1 MIQNEM
7 MNTLP
12 LIVAQGPAA
21 AGEAA
26 APSAGTAVAPAASG
40 APAGGAPA
48 PAQGL
53 DFFTIMLFAVLL
65 AFIVMTVL
73 GGRRERKKFEQ
84 MLSSIKKND
93 QVRTVG
99 GIIGSVVEVK

>member
-26 APSAGTAVAPAASG
+26 APSAGTAG
-40 APAGGAPA
+40 APDAAGGAPA

-84 MLSSIKKND
+84 MLSSIKK
-93 QVRTVG
+93 
-99 GIIGSVVEVK
+99 